1 MNFLKKYFFIILG
14 FFIGIVFFFPWN
26 QVKDFITTT
35 VSKSSG
41 ITLDMQNLEPTL
53 GLRIGLSKGSVL
65 GFSASAAHIRS
76 PMGQSISCEELI
88 IAPRIWPLLMGQLQV
103 GIGCIEKESGSFA
116 ALLKGSPF
124 WAPTSLSASLEL
136 KKFSLENVDLQ
147 NELHGIFS
155 GSLEVNDISLN
166 GKSLPSLIWDL
177 SANEVRSPSLST
189 PFLTLPSLD
198 LDEVKTVGSL
208 SRNTLKIPTL
218 NFGSAQSTIQGK
230 LSFESDLPMPS
241 MAPEN
246 GQLSGSLRVSPSAE
260 TSTFKDISLKIPF
273 GPADTSGNRQIK
285 KKFSGGIIN
294 LFTSAYKSGE

>member
-41 ITLDMQNLEPTL
+41 IALDMQNLEPTL

-103 GIGCIEKESGSFA
+103 GIGCLEKESGSFA
-116 ALLKGSPF
+116 ALLQGSPF

-155 GSLEVNDISLN
+155 GSLEVNDISLS
-166 GKSLPSLIWDL
+166 GIALPSFVWDI
-177 SANEVRSPSLST
+177 SGNEFRSPSLST
-189 PFLTLPSLD
+189 PLTIPSLD
-198 LDEVKTVGSL
+198 LDEIKTIGSL
-208 SRNTLKIPTL
+208 NRNALKIQTL
-218 NFGSAQSTIQGK
+218 NIGTTQTNIEAK
-230 LSFESDLPMPS
+230 LSYESDFPMPS
-241 MAPEN
+241 MNPTN
-246 GQLSGSLRVSPSAE
+246 GQLSGFLRISPTTES
-260 TSTFKDISLKIPF
+260 TTFKDINLATAF
-273 GPADTSGNRQIK
+273 GLADSSGGRQFK
-285 KKFSGGIIN
+285 KKFSGTAANII
-294 LFTSAYKSGE
+294 FSPYKNNE